1 MHAFAYGARRVK
13 GHARAGFAL
22 LFALVVVATGVSAF
36 GGGGIAPSDVG
47 TNSTTYGG
55 RAYGVSTSIPLIG
68 DTTYADTGDL
78 PADGGVL
85 FADFTP
91 VGDSVASATVFLSY
105 TRGFLDAGRSE
116 VSASDVSLLPG
127 DPLEVVASFAY
138 AGATATC
145 GGASGTSE
153 IPDLTVG
160 GVAVPVTGEPNQVY
174 SIPGVLTLVINEQI
188 DGSNGGTYDM
198 TVNALHLVLA
208 TGIEAVVSSARSV
221 VTCGTGDGGGGGLG
235 LFSLGAEGVSPTSGI
250 TPMHIPSH
258 DFMTGGG
265 FFFAQDG
272 QATCDGV
279 PFSGD
284 RINFGFNAG
293 PRPGTWPDVK
303 GHLNLVDH
311 GPNCEHH
318 LEGTDVTDYFPW
330 PPDDEQHCRRWAGDA
345 TLDGVPGFH
354 YAAVTCD
361 YGEPGRDDR
370 FAVGVWTSTDESQSP
385 VYFVDNFDGSPPPE
399 GGNLPGGNIQL
410 HVFG

>member
-1 MHAFAYGARRVK
+1 MHAFAYGARRVRGNAK
-13 GHARAGFAL
+13 AGFAL

-36 GGGGIAPSDVG
+36 GGGGSPSDVG
-47 TNSTTYGG
+47 TTSTTYGG

-78 PADGGVL
+78 PASGGVL

-105 TRGFLDAGRSE
+105 TRGFLDGGRSE
-116 VSASDVSLLPG
+116 VTTSDVSLLPG

-153 IPDLTVG
+153 IPDLTVA

-198 TVNALHLVLA
+198 TVNALHLILA
-208 TGIEAVVSSARSV
+208 TGVEAVVSSARGV
-221 VTCGTGDGGGGGLG
+221 MTC
-235 LFSLGAEGVSPTSGI
+235 
-250 TPMHIPSH
+250 
-258 DFMTGGG
+258 GG
-265 FFFAQDG
+265 FFFAQGG
-272 QATCDGV
+272 QATCNGV

-284 RINFGFNAG
+284 RVNFGFNAG

-303 GHLNLVDH
+303 GHLNLIDH

-318 LEGTDVTDYFPW
+318 VQGTDVTDYFPW

-345 TLDGVPGFH
+345 TLDGVPGYHF
-354 YAAVTCD
+354 AAVTCD
-361 YGEPGRDDR
+361 YGEPGRNDR
-370 FAVGVWTSTDESQSP
+370 FAVGVWTSTDESSSP
-385 VYFVDNFDGSPPPE
+385 VYFVDNFDGTPAPE
-399 GGNLPGGNIQL
+399 GGDLT
-410 HVFG
+410 

>member
-1 MHAFAYGARRVK
+1 MA
-13 GHARAGFAL
+13 
-22 LFALVVVATGVSAF
+22 
-36 GGGGIAPSDVG
+36 
-47 TNSTTYGG
+47 GG

-78 PADGGVL
+78 PASGGVL

-105 TRGFLDAGRSE
+105 TRGFLDGGRSE
-116 VSASDVSLLPG
+116 VSASDVALLPG

-138 AGATATC
+138 VGATATC

-153 IPDLTVG
+153 IPDLTVA
-160 GVAVPVTGEPNQVY
+160 GVEVPVTGEPNQVY

-198 TVNALHLVLA
+198 TVNALHLILA
-208 TGIEAVVSSARSV
+208 TGVEAVVSSARSV
-221 VTCGTGDGGGGGLG
+221 VTCGTADGGGGLG
-235 LFSLGAEGVSPTSGI
+235 LFSLGAEGVSATSGV
-250 TPMHIPSH
+250 TPMWIPPH

-265 FFFAQDG
+265 FFFTQDG

-284 RINFGFNAG
+284 RVNFGFNAG
-293 PRPGTWPDVK
+293 PRPGTWPDDK
-303 GHLNLVDH
+303 GHLNLIDH

-318 LEGTDVTDYFPW
+318 VQGTDVTDYFPY
-330 PPDDEQHCRRWAGDA
+330 PATDEQHCRRWAGDA
-345 TLDGVPGFH
+345 TLDGVPGYH

-399 GGNLPGGNIQL
+399 GGDLTGGNIQL

>member
-22 LFALVVVATGVSAF
+22 LFALVVVATSVSAF
-36 GGGGIAPSDVG
+36 AGGGSPSDVG
-47 TNSTTYGG
+47 TQSTTYGG

-68 DTTYADTGDL
+68 DMTYADTGDL
-78 PADGGVL
+78 PASGGAL

-91 VGDSVASATVFLSY
+91 VGDSVALATVFLSY

-160 GVAVPVTGEPNQVY
+160 GVWVDVTGEPNQVY

-188 DGSNGGTYDM
+188 DGSSGDTYDM
-198 TVNALHLVLA
+198 TVNALHLILA
-208 TGIEAVVSSARSV
+208 TGVEAVVSSARSA
-221 VTCGTGDGGGGGLG
+221 VTCGTAGGGGLG

-272 QATCDGV
+272 
-279 PFSGD
+279 
-284 RINFGFNAG
+284 R
-293 PRPGTWPDVK
+293 
-303 GHLNLVDH
+303 
-311 GPNCEHH
+311 
-318 LEGTDVTDYFPW
+318 
-330 PPDDEQHCRRWAGDA
+330 
-345 TLDGVPGFH
+345 
-354 YAAVTCD
+354 
-361 YGEPGRDDR
+361 
-370 FAVGVWTSTDESQSP
+370 
-385 VYFVDNFDGSPPPE
+385 
-399 GGNLPGGNIQL
+399 
-410 HVFG
+410 

>member
-1 MHAFAYGARRVK
+1 MHAFAYGARRVRGNAK
-13 GHARAGFAL
+13 AGFAL
-22 LFALVVVATGVSAF
+22 LFALVVVATGVS
-36 GGGGIAPSDVG
+36 
-47 TNSTTYGG
+47 
-55 RAYGVSTSIPLIG
+55 
-68 DTTYADTGDL
+68 
-78 PADGGVL
+78 
-85 FADFTP
+85 
-91 VGDSVASATVFLSY
+91 VASATVFLSY
-105 TRGFLDAGRSE
+105 TRGFLDGGRSE
-116 VSASDVSLLPG
+116 VTTSDVSLLPG

-153 IPDLTVG
+153 IPDLTVA

-198 TVNALHLVLA
+198 TVNALHLILA
-208 TGIEAVVSSARSV
+208 TGVEAVVSSARGV
-221 VTCGTGDGGGGGLG
+221 VTCGTATGAGLG

-265 FFFAQDG
+265 FFFAQGG
-272 QATCDGV
+272 QATCNGV

-284 RINFGFNAG
+284 RVNFGFNAG

-303 GHLNLVDH
+303 GHLNLIDH

-318 LEGTDVTDYFPW
+318 VQGTDVTDYFPW

-345 TLDGVPGFH
+345 TLDGVPGYHF
-354 YAAVTCD
+354 AAVTCD

-399 GGNLPGGNIQL
+399 G
-410 HVFG
+410 

>member
-36 GGGGIAPSDVG
+36 GGGGSPSDVG

-55 RAYGVSTSIPLIG
+55 RAYGVSTFIPLIG

-105 TRGFLDAGRSE
+105 TRGFLDTGRSE
-116 VSASDVSLLPG
+116 VSASDITLLPG

-145 GGASGTSE
+145 GGASGTRE
-153 IPDLTVG
+153 IPDLTVA
-160 GVAVPVTGEPNQVY
+160 GVEVPVTGEPNQVY
-174 SIPGVLTLVINEQI
+174 SIPGGLTLVINEQI

-198 TVNALHLVLA
+198 TVNALHLILA
-208 TGIEAVVSSARSV
+208 TGVEAVVSSARSV
-221 VTCGTGDGGGGGLG
+221 VTCGTVGGGGLG

-250 TPMHIPSH
+250 TPMHIPSR

-272 QATCDGV
+272 QATCNGI

-318 LEGTDVTDYFPW
+318 VQGTDVT
-330 PPDDEQHCRRWAGDA
+330 
-345 TLDGVPGFH
+345 
-354 YAAVTCD
+354 
-361 YGEPGRDDR
+361 
-370 FAVGVWTSTDESQSP
+370 